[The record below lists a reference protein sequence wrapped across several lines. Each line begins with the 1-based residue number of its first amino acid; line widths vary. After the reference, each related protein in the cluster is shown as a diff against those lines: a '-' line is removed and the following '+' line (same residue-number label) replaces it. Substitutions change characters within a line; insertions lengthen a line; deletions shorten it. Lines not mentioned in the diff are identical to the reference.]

1 MGFGARWMLC
11 STQKIILH
19 TDLGTPA
26 GGCLTYIGP
35 SGDLGGLVS
44 CNVILARHILN
55 DQIDTHR
62 D

>member
-44 CNVILARHILN
+44 CNVNSLRG
-55 DQIDTHR
+55 TS
-62 D
+62 